1 MDRGTHDYNE
11 VGRPEEG
18 LDLAAQLEAVRR
30 RIWPMLAAFV
40 TVLLIAVAV
49 ALLWPPTYRSTGTI
63 LIEQQEVP
71 LDFVRSAVTSFA
83 DERVQVISQRVMTT
97 ENLLGII
104 EKYDL
109 YAGERGSMTREQM
122 VERMRADVQREMIS
136 ADVVDPRGGGARKA
150 TIAFAVGY
158 ESESPAVAAKVANDL
173 ITLYLQKNVETRT
186 QLAAGTTSFLSEESE
201 KLRVRIAE
209 IEQRIAEF
217 KVKNYDR
224 LPEFVQSNP
233 QILANAN
240 MEARDV
246 DGRIQALNQQIAF
259 LDAQLAQLDPR
270 LPAVTESGRA
280 IMSPSVRLRT
290 LREQYVAELAN
301 YTPKHPRVAEL
312 KREIYGLELQ
322 TGGGGAAIEVLNR
335 IEQGY
340 AQLAEART
348 RRPVDEAE
356 VQRTELAV
364 GKAVNEYKSLP
375 IQSTL
380 GGPGAVAAENPAY
393 VSIQAQRQNAATER
407 SLLSARR
414 AQLAAQIVD
423 LERRQ
428 LETPAVEAE
437 YNAMLR
443 ELESEQNKFGE
454 MRRKLLD
461 AQLAENLEVEQ
472 KGERFT
478 LIEPPLAPQEP
489 IRPNRPAIFALGLLG
504 AIASAI
510 GLMVL
515 LELLDTRVRGR
526 RQVVSLVG
534 APPLAIIP
542 WVAEEEKPK
551 RFAFWRRSPPTP
563 APAGA

>member
-1 MDRGTHDYNE
+1 
-11 VGRPEEG
+11 
-18 LDLAAQLEAVRR
+18 
-30 RIWPMLAAFV
+30 
-40 TVLLIAVAV
+40 VL
-49 ALLWPPTYRSTGTI
+49 
-63 LIEQQEVP
+63 
-71 LDFVRSAVTSFA
+71 
-83 DERVQVISQRVMTT
+83 
-97 ENLLGII
+97 
-104 EKYDL
+104 
-109 YAGERGSMTREQM
+109 
-122 VERMRADVQREMIS
+122 
-136 ADVVDPRGGGARKA
+136 
-150 TIAFAVGY
+150 
-158 ESESPAVAAKVANDL
+158 AAKVANDL

-186 QLAAGTTSFLSEESE
+186 QLAAGTTSFLSDESE

-280 IMSPSVRLRT
+280 IMSPSVRLRS

-322 TGGGGAAIEVLNR
+322 TGGGGAAVEMLNR

-340 AQLAEART
+340 TQLAEART

-356 VQRTELAV
+356 VARTELAV
-364 GKAVNEYKSLP
+364 GKAVNEYKNLP
-375 IQSTL
+375 IQSTV
-380 GGPGAVAAENPAY
+380 GGAGGVAAENPAY
-393 VSIQAQRQNAATER
+393 VSIQAQRQSAATER

-414 AQLAAQIVD
+414 AQLATQIVD

-489 IRPNRPAIFALGLLG
+489 IKPNRPAIVMLDLLG
-504 AIASAI
+504 AGGAAV
-510 GLMVL
+510 GLMLL
-515 LELLDTRVRGR
+515 LEVLDSRVRGR

-534 APPLAIIP
+534 VPPLAIIP
-542 WVAEEEKPK
+542 WVAKEEKQ
-551 RFAFWRRSPPTP
+551 RFAAWRRLAFWRRASP
-563 APAGA
+563 AAAAAGA